1 VSRAEGQAASRTE
14 VRQTTTQAVARRMVI
29 RGAAH
34 HRLATRTE
42 AHQMVTRATVAVAP
56 HLEVRAPTLGILGV
70 LPTLVTLTILVTL
83 AIRTILVV
91 LVISPKAPIRE
102 ARIQKVAVA
111 PEVHLPMAIPTL
123 EAQVQTTTMVPELR
137 QEDRR
142 TAARKMATLVE
153 VQGVV
158 ALLATAALLATLAL
172 EGPRMMARKT
182 ATLAEAL
189 VSVALLATLALEHP
203 RTMARKMATP
213 VEVQEA
219 VALLTT
225 VVLGLMLAR
234 NLMLEV
240 NQVAM
245 SSFLCLSSLPLVL
258 PRQP

>member
-1 VSRAEGQAASRTE
+1 
-14 VRQTTTQAVARRMVI
+14 
-29 RGAAH
+29 
-34 HRLATRTE
+34 
-42 AHQMVTRATVAVAP
+42 MVTRATVAVAP

-158 ALLATAALLATLAL
+158 ALLATTALLATAALLATLAL

-225 VVLGLMLAR
+225 VVLGLMLAH